1 MNPGAPHQITSF
13 GNKCLPLLSHLSHP
27 ILDILLNFSKTFLSL
42 FFHFVFFI
50 LISWIILVEDKKK
63 YAVKLL
69 WEKIVLDILRHF
81 ITNIYKHK
89 SFISVKEIN

>member
-1 MNPGAPHQITSF
+1 M
-13 GNKCLPLLSHLSHP
+13 
-27 ILDILLNFSKTFLSL
+27 
-42 FFHFVFFI
+42 
-50 LISWIILVEDKKK
+50 EDKKK

-81 ITNIYKHK
+81 IANIYKHK